1 MTGDPVAWRV
11 IEQGWRVLDAD
22 GNEIG
27 KVDQVT
33 GDLNGDIFDGITV
46 GDGGTVLTR
55 ARYVPSEQVAQIYQG
70 EVVLTLRAEEAAKL
84 EAYQAPVSEPLAELS
99 PEPEQAPAGVGNSL
113 GSGWKLRLGNLLGGR
128 SSNRPR

>member
-1 MTGDPVAWRV
+1 VTGDPVAWRV
-11 IEQGWRVLDAD
+11 IERGWSVRDAD

-55 ARYVPSEQVAQIYQG
+55 TRYVPAEHVAAIYEG
-70 EVVLTLRAEEAAKL
+70 EVVLDLHADDAARL
-84 EAYQAPVSEPLAELS
+84 APYSEPVSEPLADL
-99 PEPEQAPAGVGNSL
+99 APKEDSTRGGRTPSL
-113 GSGWKLRLGNLLGGR
+113 LDRLLGR
-128 SSNRPR
+128 RR